1 MNMKEIKLEKV
12 VEVLNGK
19 YFGGKGLKGMSLS
32 GVSVDSRTIKEGELF
47 FAIKGGNFD
56 GYDFAGEAI
65 RKSGVPAVADRK
77 VGERGTIVVKDVLR
91 ALGDFASYYKKTGGV
106 FTIAVTGSYGKT
118 TTKDFIGS
126 IFSRKYSTLVSFK
139 NYNNLIG
146 VPLNLF
152 RLESEKI
159 AVLEF
164 GTNQFGEIRR
174 LSRIV
179 EPDIALITGIGS
191 AHLQAFGDKTGV
203 LKEKSDI
210 TVGLKGPLFI
220 NGDDPLLRDIKG
232 KEIIR
237 VGFSKDNDFSFNVL
251 QESSDGTIF
260 STSNLSFWIKL
271 PTVGMLRCAMFAVS
285 VALHYGI
292 SPRDIQEGFVKIE
305 NIPHRME
312 IKRTE
317 MFNIIDDTYNSNP
330 DSLLNAI
337 SFLSLMP
344 GRKIVVLGPM
354 LELGENSLSI
364 HRDTGKKL
372 KYKVNELIAIGREA
386 KGFVEGFGGGYSVS
400 DKEEALER
408 LNEILRK
415 GDTILFKSSRA
426 LKLETLIDQLREEDC
441 YTYSTL

>member
-1 MNMKEIKLEKV
+1 MKEIELEKAI
-12 VEVLNGK
+12 EAMKGK
-19 YFGGKGLKGMSLS
+19 YLGNDSLKGRSLS
-32 GVSVDSRTIKEGELF
+32 GVSVDSRTIKKGEMF
-47 FAIKGGNFD
+47 FALKGENFD
-56 GYDFAGEAI
+56 GYEFAGEAT
-65 RKSGVPAVADRK
+65 RKSGVPAVAEK
-77 VGERGTIVVKDVLR
+77 KIGNEATIVVGDVLG
-91 ALGDFASYYKKTGGV
+91 ALGDLSAYYKKITD
-106 FTIAVTGSYGKT
+106 FFAIAVTGSYGKT

-126 IFSRKYSTLVSFK
+126 IFSGKYSTLVSFK

-152 RLESEKI
+152 RLENEKI

-174 LSRIV
+174 LSEIV

-191 AHLQAFGDKTGV
+191 AHLQAFGNINGV

-210 TVGLKGPLFI
+210 TVGLKGPLFV
-220 NGDDPLLRDIKG
+220 NGDDPLLRNIKG
-232 KEIIR
+232 KEIIT
-237 VGFSKDNDFSFNVL
+237 VGFSEDNDFSFNIL
-251 QESSDGTIF
+251 QESIDGTIF
-260 STSNLSFWIKL
+260 STSNSSFWIKL

-292 SPRDIQEGFVKIE
+292 SSRDIQQGLIKVE
-305 NIPHRME
+305 NVPHRMN

-330 DSLLNAI
+330 DSLLNAV

-354 LELGENSLSI
+354 LELGEKILSI
-364 HRDTGKKL
+364 HREAGKKL
-372 KYKVNELIAIGREA
+372 RFRINDLIAIGGEA
-386 KGFVEGFGGGYSVS
+386 RGFVEGFGGGYLVPN
-400 DKEEALER
+400 KEEALDK
-408 LNEILRK
+408 LHEILRR

-441 YTYSTL
+441 YIYSTL

>member
-1 MNMKEIKLEKV
+1 MKEIELEKAI
-12 VEVLNGK
+12 EAMKGK
-19 YFGGKGLKGMSLS
+19 YLGNDSLKGRSLS
-32 GVSVDSRTIKEGELF
+32 GVSVDSRTIKKGEMF
-47 FAIKGGNFD
+47 FALKGENFD
-56 GYDFAGEAI
+56 GYEFAGEAT
-65 RKSGVPAVADRK
+65 RKSGVPAVAEK
-77 VGERGTIVVKDVLR
+77 KIGNEATIVVRDVLG
-91 ALGDFASYYKKTGGV
+91 ALGNLSAYYKKITD
-106 FTIAVTGSYGKT
+106 FFAIAVTGSYGKT

-126 IFSRKYSTLVSFK
+126 IFSGKYSTLVSFK

-152 RLESEKI
+152 RLENEKI

-174 LSRIV
+174 LSEIV

-191 AHLQAFGDKTGV
+191 AHLQAFGNINGV

-210 TVGLKGPLFI
+210 TVGLKGPLFV
-220 NGDDPLLRDIKG
+220 NGDDPLLRNIKG
-232 KEIIR
+232 KEIIT
-237 VGFSKDNDFSFNVL
+237 VGFSEDNDFSFNIL
-251 QESSDGTIF
+251 QESIDGTIF
-260 STSNLSFWIKL
+260 STSNSSFWIKL
-271 PTVGMLRCAMFAVS
+271 PTFGMLRCAMFAVS

-292 SPRDIQEGFVKIE
+292 SSRDIQQGLIKVE
-305 NIPHRME
+305 NVPHRMN

-330 DSLLNAI
+330 DSLLNAV

-354 LELGENSLSI
+354 LELGEKTLSI
-364 HRDTGKKL
+364 HREAGKKL
-372 KYKVNELIAIGREA
+372 RFRINDLIAIGGEA
-386 KGFVEGFGGGYSVS
+386 RGFVEGFGGGYLVPN
-400 DKEEALER
+400 KEEALDK
-408 LNEILRK
+408 LHEILRR

-441 YTYSTL
+441 YIYSTL

>member
-1 MNMKEIKLEKV
+1 MKEIELEKAI
-12 VEVLNGK
+12 EAMKGK
-19 YFGGKGLKGMSLS
+19 YLGNDSLKGRSLS
-32 GVSVDSRTIKEGELF
+32 GVSVDSRTIKKGEMF
-47 FAIKGGNFD
+47 FALKGENFD
-56 GYDFAGEAI
+56 GYEFAGEAT
-65 RKSGVPAVADRK
+65 RKSGVPAVAEK
-77 VGERGTIVVKDVLR
+77 KIGNEATIVVGDVLG
-91 ALGDFASYYKKTGGV
+91 ALGDLSAYYKKITD
-106 FTIAVTGSYGKT
+106 FFAIAVTGSYGKT

-126 IFSRKYSTLVSFK
+126 IFSGKYSTLVSFK

-152 RLESEKI
+152 RLENEKI

-174 LSRIV
+174 LSEIV

-191 AHLQAFGDKTGV
+191 AHLQAFGNINGV

-210 TVGLKGPLFI
+210 TVGLKGPLFV
-220 NGDDPLLRDIKG
+220 NGDDPLLRNIKG
-232 KEIIR
+232 KEIIT
-237 VGFSKDNDFSFNVL
+237 VGFSEDNDFSFNIL
-251 QESSDGTIF
+251 QESIDGTIF
-260 STSNLSFWIKL
+260 STSNSSFWIKL

-292 SPRDIQEGFVKIE
+292 SSRDIQQGLIKVE
-305 NIPHRME
+305 NVPHRMN

-330 DSLLNAI
+330 DSLLNAV

-354 LELGENSLSI
+354 LELGEKTLFI
-364 HRDTGKKL
+364 HREAGKKL
-372 KYKVNELIAIGREA
+372 RFRINDLIAIGGEA
-386 KGFVEGFGGGYSVS
+386 RGFVEGFGGGYLVPN
-400 DKEEALER
+400 KEEALDK
-408 LNEILRK
+408 LHEILRR

-441 YTYSTL
+441 YIYSTL

>member
-1 MNMKEIKLEKV
+1 MKEIELEKAI
-12 VEVLNGK
+12 EAMKGK
-19 YFGGKGLKGMSLS
+19 YLGNDSLKGRSLS
-32 GVSVDSRTIKEGELF
+32 GVSVDSRTIKKGEMF
-47 FAIKGGNFD
+47 FALKGENFD
-56 GYDFAGEAI
+56 GYEFAGEAT
-65 RKSGVPAVADRK
+65 RKSGVPAVAEK
-77 VGERGTIVVKDVLR
+77 KIGNEATIVVGDVLG
-91 ALGDFASYYKKTGGV
+91 ALGDLSAYYKKITD
-106 FTIAVTGSYGKT
+106 FFAIAVTGSYGKT

-126 IFSRKYSTLVSFK
+126 IFSGKYSTLVSFK

-152 RLESEKI
+152 RLENEKI

-174 LSRIV
+174 LSEIV

-191 AHLQAFGDKTGV
+191 AHLQAFGNINGV

-210 TVGLKGPLFI
+210 TVGLKGPLFV
-220 NGDDPLLRDIKG
+220 NGDDPLLRNIKG
-232 KEIIR
+232 KEIIT
-237 VGFSKDNDFSFNVL
+237 VGFSEDNDFSFNIL
-251 QESSDGTIF
+251 QESIDGTIF
-260 STSNLSFWIKL
+260 STSNSSFWIKL

-292 SPRDIQEGFVKIE
+292 SSRDIQQGLIKVE
-305 NIPHRME
+305 NVPHRMN

-330 DSLLNAI
+330 DSLLNAV

-354 LELGENSLSI
+354 LELGEKTLSI
-364 HRDTGKKL
+364 HREAGKKL
-372 KYKVNELIAIGREA
+372 RFRINDLIAIGGEA
-386 KGFVEGFGGGYSVS
+386 RGFVEGFGGGYLVPN
-400 DKEEALER
+400 KEEALDK
-408 LNEILRK
+408 LHEILRR

-441 YTYSTL
+441 YIYSTL

>member
-1 MNMKEIKLEKV
+1 MKKIELEKV

-19 YFGGKGLKGMSLS
+19 YFGDKGLKGRSLS
-32 GVSVDSRTIKEGELF
+32 GVSVDSRIIKEGEMF
-47 FAIKGGNFD
+47 FALKGENFD
-56 GYDFAGEAI
+56 GFDFLEEAI
-65 RKSGVPAVADRK
+65 KKSGVPAVADK
-77 VGERGTIVVKDVLR
+77 EVGKSETIIVEDALG
-91 ALGDFASYYKKTGGV
+91 ALGDLSAYYKKITDV

-126 IFSRKYSTLVSFK
+126 IFSGKYSTLVSFK

-152 RLESEKI
+152 RLDNEKI

-164 GTNQFGEIRR
+164 GTNRFGEIRR
-174 LSRIV
+174 LSAIV

-191 AHLQAFGDKTGV
+191 AHLQAFGDLNGV

-210 TVGLKGPLFI
+210 AVGLKGPLFV
-220 NGDDPLLRDIKG
+220 NGDDPLLRNIKG
-232 KEIIR
+232 KEIIK
-237 VGFSKDNDFSFNVL
+237 VGFSEDNDFSFSIL
-251 QESSDGTIF
+251 QESVDGTIF
-260 STSNLSFWIKL
+260 STANSSFWIKL

-292 SPRDIQEGFVKIE
+292 SPREIQQGLVKVE
-305 NIPHRME
+305 NVPHRMN

-330 DSLLNAI
+330 DSLLNAV

-344 GRKIVVLGPM
+344 GRKIAVLGPM
-354 LELGENSLSI
+354 LELGENTLSI
-364 HRDTGKKL
+364 HRETGKKL
-372 KYKVNELIAIGREA
+372 RFRINDLIAIGREA
-386 KGFVEGFGGGYSVS
+386 GSFVEGFGGGYSVPN
-400 DKEEALER
+400 KQEALEKLR
-408 LNEILRK
+408 EILRK

-441 YTYSTL
+441 YIYSTL

>member
-1 MNMKEIKLEKV
+1 MKEIELEKAI
-12 VEVLNGK
+12 EAMKGK
-19 YFGGKGLKGMSLS
+19 YLGNDSLKGRSLS
-32 GVSVDSRTIKEGELF
+32 GVSVDSRTIKKGEMF
-47 FAIKGGNFD
+47 FALKGENFD
-56 GYDFAGEAI
+56 GYEFAGEAT
-65 RKSGVPAVADRK
+65 RKSGVPAVAEK
-77 VGERGTIVVKDVLR
+77 KIGNEATIVVRDVLG
-91 ALGDFASYYKKTGGV
+91 ALGNLSAYYKKITD
-106 FTIAVTGSYGKT
+106 FFAIAVTGSYGKT

-126 IFSRKYSTLVSFK
+126 IFSGKYSTLVSFK

-152 RLESEKI
+152 RLENEKI

-174 LSRIV
+174 LSEIV

-191 AHLQAFGDKTGV
+191 AHLQAFGNINGV

-210 TVGLKGPLFI
+210 TVGLKGPLFV
-220 NGDDPLLRDIKG
+220 NGDDPLLRNIKG
-232 KEIIR
+232 KEIIT
-237 VGFSKDNDFSFNVL
+237 VGFSEDNDFSFNIL
-251 QESSDGTIF
+251 QESIDGTIF
-260 STSNLSFWIKL
+260 STSNSSFWIKL

-292 SPRDIQEGFVKIE
+292 SSRDIQQGLIKVE
-305 NIPHRME
+305 NVPHRMN

-330 DSLLNAI
+330 DSLLNAV

-354 LELGENSLSI
+354 LELGEKTLSI
-364 HRDTGKKL
+364 HREAGKKL
-372 KYKVNELIAIGREA
+372 RFRINDLIAIGGEA
-386 KGFVEGFGGGYSVS
+386 RGFVEGFGGGYLVPK
-400 DKEEALER
+400 KEEALDK
-408 LNEILRK
+408 LHEILRR

-441 YTYSTL
+441 YIYSTL

>member
-1 MNMKEIKLEKV
+1 MKEIELEKAI
-12 VEVLNGK
+12 EVMKGK
-19 YFGGKGLKGMSLS
+19 YLGNDSLKGRSLS
-32 GVSVDSRTIKEGELF
+32 GVSVDSRTIKKGEMF
-47 FAIKGGNFD
+47 FALKGENFD
-56 GYDFAGEAI
+56 GYEFAGEAT
-65 RKSGVPAVADRK
+65 RKSGVPAVAEK
-77 VGERGTIVVKDVLR
+77 KIGNEATIVVGDVLG
-91 ALGDFASYYKKTGGV
+91 ALGDLSAYYKKITD
-106 FTIAVTGSYGKT
+106 FFAIAVTGSYGKT

-126 IFSRKYSTLVSFK
+126 IFSGKYSTLVSFK

-152 RLESEKI
+152 RLENEKI

-174 LSRIV
+174 LSEIV

-191 AHLQAFGDKTGV
+191 AHLQAFGNINGV

-210 TVGLKGPLFI
+210 TVGLKGPLFV
-220 NGDDPLLRDIKG
+220 NGDDPLLRNIKG
-232 KEIIR
+232 KEIIT
-237 VGFSKDNDFSFNVL
+237 VGFSEDNDFSFNIL
-251 QESSDGTIF
+251 QESIDGTIF
-260 STSNLSFWIKL
+260 STSNSSFWIKL

-292 SPRDIQEGFVKIE
+292 SSRDIQQGLIKVE
-305 NIPHRME
+305 NVPHRMN

-330 DSLLNAI
+330 DSLLNAV

-354 LELGENSLSI
+354 LELGEKTLSI
-364 HRDTGKKL
+364 HREAGKKL
-372 KYKVNELIAIGREA
+372 RFRINDLIAIGGEA
-386 KGFVEGFGGGYSVS
+386 RGFVEGFGGGYLVPN
-400 DKEEALER
+400 KEEALDK
-408 LNEILRK
+408 LHEILRR

-441 YTYSTL
+441 YIYSTL

>member
-1 MNMKEIKLEKV
+1 MKEIELEKAI
-12 VEVLNGK
+12 EAMKGK
-19 YFGGKGLKGMSLS
+19 YLGNDSLKGRSLS
-32 GVSVDSRTIKEGELF
+32 GVSVDSRTIKKGEMF
-47 FAIKGGNFD
+47 FALKGENFD
-56 GYDFAGEAI
+56 GYEFAGEAT
-65 RKSGVPAVADRK
+65 RKSGVPAVAEK
-77 VGERGTIVVKDVLR
+77 KIGNEATIVVGDVLG
-91 ALGDFASYYKKTGGV
+91 ALGDLSAYYKKITD
-106 FTIAVTGSYGKT
+106 FFAIAVTGSYGKT

-126 IFSRKYSTLVSFK
+126 IFSGKYSTLVSFK

-152 RLESEKI
+152 RLENEKI

-174 LSRIV
+174 LSEIV

-191 AHLQAFGDKTGV
+191 AHLQAFGNINGV

-210 TVGLKGPLFI
+210 TVGLKGPLFV
-220 NGDDPLLRDIKG
+220 NGDDPLLRNIKG
-232 KEIIR
+232 KEIIT
-237 VGFSKDNDFSFNVL
+237 VGFSEDNDFSFNIL
-251 QESSDGTIF
+251 QESIDGTIF
-260 STSNLSFWIKL
+260 STSNSSFWIKL

-292 SPRDIQEGFVKIE
+292 SSRDIQQGLIKVE
-305 NIPHRME
+305 NVPHRMN

-330 DSLLNAI
+330 DSLLNAV

-354 LELGENSLSI
+354 LELGEKTLSI
-364 HRDTGKKL
+364 HREAGKKL
-372 KYKVNELIAIGREA
+372 RFRINDLIAIGGEA
-386 KGFVEGFGGGYSVS
+386 RGFVEGFGGGYLVPN
-400 DKEEALER
+400 KEEALDK
-408 LNEILRK
+408 LHEILRR

-426 LKLETLIDQLREEDC
+426 LKLETLIDKLREEDC
-441 YTYSTL
+441 YIYSTL